1 MRGYLFLILMLLVIC
16 SSAQEKFSIE
26 DKKAIR
32 LLKEA
37 LDLADRGENQK
48 AIETMRDAVAREPKF
63 VEAWTVMGDLY
74 SSMNKPADASMC
86 YRKAL
91 EINPS
96 FFPINYNS
104 LAEELMKLEKYR
116 AADSVLTL
124 FLKVK
129 SAPNLQAK
137 ARKNQRNARF
147 AAEAIKNPVPFLPV
161 NLGPGVNSRFEEY
174 LPAITA
180 DETKL
185 VFTLRAPTDTN
196 RAESFANQLTEDFYQ
211 STFKN
216 NVWQKRINLG
226 APVNTRN
233 NEGAENIS
241 PDGQTLLFTC
251 CADVAG
257 EYPEGR
263 KGLGSC
269 DIFFSIKNG
278 DQWSRPRNIGNAI
291 NSKYWE
297 SQPCISSDGRT
308 LYFVSNR
315 PGGKGREDIY
325 FSKLQADGNWGAAQN
340 MGDSVNTPDS
350 EISPFI
356 HPDNLT
362 LYFSSDG
369 WTSMGKKDLLVS
381 RRKTIDAQF
390 SSPVNLGYPIN
401 SSGEESSLIV
411 SADGTRAYYDSERK
425 EGFGKTDI
433 YRFDL
438 YPAARPAPVTY
449 VKGKVYDQDSRS
461 PIEAAFEL
469 TDLATGKVVVSSY
482 SNPGN
487 GEYLVCL
494 PSGHDYAFTCSKKG
508 YLFFSQNFSL
518 GAGSSLKPHVLEVG
532 LSPIKPGSKMV
543 MNNIF
548 FATGSFELKP
558 ESHSEINK
566 LISLMQTNPAM
577 RVEISGHTDN
587 VGDAQKNKVL
597 SENRAKSVVD
607 FLVSR
612 NIPADR
618 IVYKGYGDTQP
629 IAPNDNEEGRKKN
642 RRTECK
648 IL

>member
-1 MRGYLFLILMLLVIC
+1 
-16 SSAQEKFSIE
+16 
-26 DKKAIR
+26 
-32 LLKEA
+32 
-37 LDLADRGENQK
+37 
-48 AIETMRDAVAREPKF
+48 
-63 VEAWTVMGDLY
+63 
-74 SSMNKPADASMC
+74 
-86 YRKAL
+86 
-91 EINPS
+91 
-96 FFPINYNS
+96 
-104 LAEELMKLEKYR
+104 MKH
-116 AADSVLTL
+116 
-124 FLKVK
+124 
-129 SAPNLQAK
+129 
-137 ARKNQRNARF
+137 
-147 AAEAIKNPVPFLPV
+147 PVPFSPI

-180 DETKL
+180 DENKL
-185 VFTLRAPTDTN
+185 VFTVRAPGDTN
-196 RAESFANQLTEDFYQ
+196 RNESYGNQLTEDFYQ
-211 STFKN
+211 STYKD
-216 NVWQKRINLG
+216 NVWQKRISLG
-226 APVNTRN
+226 PPVNTKN

-263 KGLGSC
+263 QGLGSC

-278 DQWSRPRNIGNAI
+278 DQWSRPHNIGKAI
-291 NSKYWE
+291 NSKYWD
-297 SQPCISSDGRT
+297 SQPCISSDGST

-340 MGDSVNTPDS
+340 MGDSINTPDS

-362 LYFSSDG
+362 FYFASDG
-369 WTSMGKKDLLVS
+369 WTSMGKKDLQVC
-381 RRKTIDAQF
+381 RRKNPDAKF
-390 SSPVNLGYPIN
+390 SAPVNLGYPIN
-401 SSGEESSLIV
+401 TSGEESSLIV
-411 SADGTRAYYDSERK
+411 SADGTKAYYDSERK

-438 YPAARPAPVTY
+438 YPAARPVPVTY
-449 VKGKVYDQDSRS
+449 VKGKVYDQDSHN
-461 PIEAAFEL
+461 PIEASFEL
-469 TDLATGKVVVSSY
+469 TDLATGKVVAGSY

-494 PSGHDYAFTCSKKG
+494 PSGHDYAFTCSRKG

-518 GAGSSLKPHVLEVG
+518 PSGSSLKPHVLDVG
-532 LSPIKPGSKMV
+532 LSPLKPGSKMV

-548 FATGSFELKP
+548 FATGSFELKT
-558 ESHSEINK
+558 ESHAEINK
-566 LISLMQTNPAM
+566 LVSLLQNNPLLK
-577 RVEISGHTDN
+577 VEISGHTDN
-587 VGDAQKNKVL
+587 VGDAQKNKIL
-597 SENRAKSVVD
+597 SENRARAVVE

-612 NIPADR
+612 NIPAER